1 VQTTGITTMTRL
13 SLTNQRFTE
22 LTDEQLRYILKDA
35 REAAEAMRGHSPD
48 SEAKYLEQVCDA
60 ASVLYSRR
68 KQS

>member
-1 VQTTGITTMTRL
+1 MNL

-35 REAAEAMRGHSPD
+35 REAAEAMRGHSLD
-48 SEAKYLEQVCDA
+48 AEAKYLEQVCDA

-68 KQS
+68 KQC